1 MEEDFKNEAE
11 NIYAQGVSLA
21 DQMKLE
27 EVLGRARKHWE
38 ENGYVELKEQDIM
51 KVLKASYIA
60 ERFFG
65 KSRSWISHKLNHDK
79 KNGKPDDFTLSEKQ
93 TLVKALR
100 TISMELD
107 NLADDLEDSI
117 KDKKI
122 SGYG

>member
-1 MEEDFKNEAE
+1 MEDDFKKEAE
-11 NIYAQGVSLA
+11 NIYAKGVSLSEK
-21 DQMKLE
+21 MKLE
-27 EVLGRARKHWE
+27 EFIERARKHWE

-65 KSRSWISHKLNHDK
+65 KSRSWFSHKLNHDK
-79 KNGKPDDFTLSEKQ
+79 KNGKPDDFTLSEKR

-107 NLADDLEDSI
+107 NLADDLEETI
-117 KDKKI
+117 TDK
-122 SGYG
+122 

>member
-1 MEEDFKNEAE
+1 MEEELKKEAE
-11 NIYAQGVSLA
+11 KIFAQGDNLA
-21 DQMKLE
+21 EQMKLE
-27 EVLGRARKHWE
+27 EVLERARKHCE
-38 ENGYVELKEQDIM
+38 DNGYVELKEQDIM

-100 TISMELD
+100 TISLELD
-107 NLADDLEDSI
+107 NLADDLEASI
-117 KDKKI
+117 KDK
-122 SGYG
+122 